1 MRIDWWIVYLSA
13 TYRFVHVFF
22 SLVLYRFCFKFT
34 IKLRDEDLFVWTG
47 WRPVRRRPCPSN
59 SHRTLLFVRT
69 GWRPVWRRP
78 CPSYSHRTLL
88 FLRTGWQPVR
98 RRPCPS
104 YSRGT
109 LLFFRTGWQPV
120 RRRPCPSSA
129 PCSSRARWR
138 SSTRR
143 IACHRPPSR
152 LRSPPPHLTSC
163 TRCHS
168 PATPARSASIS
179 MYIYCSVIVPYF
191 SAAPAPVPNT
201 VINKIFLKFK
211 LLT

>member
-1 MRIDWWIVYLSA
+1 MSA
-13 TYRFVHVFF
+13 TYRTVHVFF
-22 SLVLYRFCFKFT
+22 SLLLYRFCFKFT
-34 IKLRDEDLFVWTG
+34 IKLRDEDFFVWTG

-104 YSRGT
+104 
-109 LLFFRTGWQPV
+109 
-120 RRRPCPSSA
+120 SA

-143 IACHRPPSR
+143 IACPRPPPR
-152 LRSPPPHLTSC
+152 LRPPPPHLTSC
-163 TRCHS
+163 TRYHS

-179 MYIYCSVIVPYF
+179 MYIYCSVIVPFF
-191 SAAPAPVPNT
+191 SAAPAPVP
-201 VINKIFLKFK
+201 ILFK
-211 LLT
+211 YCHK